1 MAELSPR
8 SQAEGDELSLAI
20 RRVIDSGLFV
30 DGPDVAAF
38 EAEMATYLG
47 VRACVALNSGT
58 DALVIG
64 LRALGVGAGHEV
76 LVPAFSFLATAEAVS
91 AVGARPMFVDID
103 PRTFNL
109 DPQKLAGALS
119 ANTRAILPV
128 HLYGQAAP
136 MDEVLAFAEQHA
148 LAVLEDAAQALGG
161 SHRARKLGSWGA
173 AAACSFFPSKNL
185 GAFGDAGLLAT
196 NDPSLAQTARS
207 LRQHGRRGTFDST
220 SVGYNSR
227 LDSLQAA
234 VLRLKLPKLDLAICA
249 RREAAA
255 RYDALLAPMPGLQIP
270 WRAPLAAHTFHQYTL
285 RIERGRRDRA
295 QAHLAAHG
303 VQSRVY
309 YPVPLHR
316 LSLYREACAGLSLPE
331 AEAACAAVLSLPIW
345 PDIPVSAQERV
356 AKLLRQALAP

>member
-1 MAELSPR
+1 MSVLSPDT
-8 SQAEGDELSLAI
+8 QAEGDELCAAI

-38 EAEMATYLG
+38 EAEMAAYLG
-47 VRACVALNSGT
+47 VQACVALNSGT

-76 LVPAFSFLATAEAVS
+76 LVPAFSFVATAEAVS
-91 AVGARPMFVDID
+91 AVGARPVFVDID

-119 ANTRAILPV
+119 ASTRAIVPV

-136 MDEVLAFAEQHA
+136 MDEVLAFAAQHG

-161 SHRARKLGSWGA
+161 SYRSQKLGSLGA

-185 GAFGDAGLLAT
+185 GALGDAGLLAT
-196 NDPSLAQTARS
+196 HDLALADTARA
-207 LRQHGRRGTFDST
+207 LRRHGRRGTFDST
-220 SVGYNSR
+220 SIGYNSR

-234 VLRLKLPKLDLAICA
+234 VLRLKLPKLDVAIRA

-255 RYDALLAPMPGLQIP
+255 RYDALLCHTPGLHIP
-270 WRAPLAAHTFHQYTL
+270 WRAAHAAHTFHQYTL
-285 RIERGRRDRA
+285 RIEGQRDRA
-295 QAHLAAHG
+295 RAYLAAHG

-316 LSLYREACAGLSLPE
+316 LSVYREGCARLVLPE
-331 AEAACAAVLSLPIW
+331 AEAACDAVLSLPIW
-345 PDIPVSAQERV
+345 PAIPVSAQERV
-356 AKLLRQALAP
+356 SELLRRALAL